1 LAVLAYGRIFAR
13 SWRQLN
19 QILIPLLISFY
30 FFWKKQPVS
39 AFAILLWAGQS
50 LINISVYA
58 ADAIKMQLP
67 LLGGDSSTHDW
78 NWLLICLG
86 QLRHTAQIAQVITV
100 CGWLVLLAG
109 LFGGIY
115 FILIE
120 SKKVDYGQTN

>member
-1 LAVLAYGRIFAR
+1 
-13 SWRQLN
+13 
-19 QILIPLLISFY
+19 
-30 FFWKKQPVS
+30 
-39 AFAILLWAGQS
+39 LLWAGQS

-58 ADAIKMQLP
+58 ADATKMQLP

-78 NWLLICLG
+78 NWLLIYLG
-86 QLRHTAQIAQVITV
+86 QLRHTPQIAQVITV